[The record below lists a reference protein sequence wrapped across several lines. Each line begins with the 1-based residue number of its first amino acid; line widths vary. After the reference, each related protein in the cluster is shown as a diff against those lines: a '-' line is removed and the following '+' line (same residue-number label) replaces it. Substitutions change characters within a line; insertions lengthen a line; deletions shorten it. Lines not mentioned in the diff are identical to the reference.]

1 MRIYNESILKRLPY
15 KIIAINPKFF
25 RPNEVSSL
33 MGDATKAK
41 EELGWIS
48 KTRFE
53 ELVKEMVE
61 ADLERLKGNNSY

>member
-1 MRIYNESILKRLPY
+1 
-15 KIIAINPKFF
+15 
-25 RPNEVSSL
+25 